1 MKKLRIV
8 FILLFI
14 VMFGGASIW
23 SFLYP
28 AREFSDME
36 NRSLQQLPAIGAKS
50 ILSGKFQKKYE
61 KYLSD
66 QIFMRDNWVDFYAG
80 IRKVLG
86 RKEIN
91 GVYLGND
98 GYLIE
103 KFTEED
109 FDEEI
114 LEKNT
119 LILAD
124 FLNICSDYFGTKNVS
139 CLFVPSKIDV
149 LVDKLPVFADVYS
162 GSHVAG
168 GVKKLVKNKKRVRN
182 LQDALLEH
190 ADEYIYYRT
199 DHHWTT
205 LGAYYGYCEFQKLKG
220 DDVPEASLY
229 KKETVFN
236 DFYGTSYNKAHIKT
250 KPDEVCLF
258 HTNNEDVTVNINNG
272 EIISDSFYFK
282 DKAKSSFDKYSVFF
296 SKNTKKIEINTKN
309 NTPKTL
315 LVVKDSFANC
325 FVPFLAASY
334 DKIIM
339 VDCRYNKGKI
349 GTIFREYKDITDVLV
364 LFNIEKFREDTHLSF
379 LELNSSSLEKE
390 ISGKD
395 EKNNASPGDDIL
407 DGLIS
412 LD

>member
-1 MKKLRIV
+1 
-8 FILLFI
+8 
-14 VMFGGASIW
+14 MFGGASIW
-23 SFLYP
+23 SFLNP

-36 NRSLQQLPAIGAKS
+36 NRSLQQLPAIRAEN

-66 QIFMRDNWVDFYAG
+66 QIFMRDNWVDFYAE
-80 IRKVLG
+80 IRKILG

-91 GVYLGND
+91 GIYLGSD

-103 KFTEED
+103 KFTEKD
-109 FDEEI
+109 FNKEI
-114 LEKNT
+114 LERNT

-124 FLNICSDYFGTKNVS
+124 FLNICSDYFGAKNVS

-149 LVDKLPVFADVYS
+149 LADKLPAFSDVYS
-162 GSHVAG
+162 GSNVAG
-168 GVKKLVKNKKRVRN
+168 KVKKLVKNKKRVQN
-182 LQDALLEH
+182 LKDALLAH

-205 LGAYYGYCEFQKLKG
+205 LGAYYGYCEFQKLNG
-220 DDVPEASLY
+220 EDVPEPGLY
-229 KKETVFN
+229 RQETVFN
-236 DFYGTSYNKAHIKT
+236 NFYGTSYNKSHIRT

-258 HTNNEDVTVNINNG
+258 HNGNEDVTVNINDG

-282 DKAKSSFDKYSVFF
+282 DKAESGFDKYSVFF

-309 NTPKTL
+309 NTKKTL

-325 FVPFLAASY
+325 FVPFLAGSY

-339 VDCRYNKGKI
+339 ADCRYNKGRI
-349 GTIFREYKDITDVLV
+349 GTVFREYKDITDVLV
-364 LFNIEKFREDTHLSF
+364 IFNIEKFSEDTHLSF
-379 LELNSSSLEKE
+379 LKLSPSGLKEELA
-390 ISGKD
+390 GKD
-395 EKNNASPGDDIL
+395 EKNNANTGDDIL
-407 DGLIS
+407 GGLIS